1 MAKRSTGKKSGKSSK
16 KVFFAARALLL
27 VGVIDILSA
36 SFRPFNI
43 RMKIIVAPLADIWPT
58 LATAGVIIDGVIL
71 IALSFALARRS
82 HTAYLITQISLVVSF
97 VLHLITV
104 HVLFG
109 IPVIASV
116 LLFLMRREFYARA
129 HRKMLLRALIVFSQ
143 IFSINI
149 LIGVFLLFASN
160 SLFGENVTLAQVL
173 HTIFNGIVGNSGPLT
188 LVSNREQDV
197 FHIAMLGLGILNI
210 IAPLLTLLQSN
221 PPKPQMSAEDEAGL
235 RELLKDFGWRDSI
248 GYFSL
253 REDKSVVWSSTR
265 KSAIAYRVVGG
276 CALVS
281 GDPLGNP
288 DAWPLAIHAFMELCE
303 KNGWT
308 PASMGCSEEAGE
320 IWVREVKMNALE
332 IGDEAIVHVAEYD
345 PESPRYRS
353 VRQTVRKAQKLG
365 YTTHVYR
372 SGVLTPELRTVLT
385 ENSKLWRDDDTER
398 GFMMGLGRIAD
409 LDEPELLIVTA
420 EKAGEVLAIL
430 QYVPWGT
437 NALSLDLMRRS
448 PKSDAGI
455 NELMIDA
462 TINYARE
469 NSIEKISLNFAA
481 FRSVFERGA
490 QLGAGPVMK
499 SWRTVLL
506 FFSRW
511 IQMETLYRFNSKFRP
526 EWVPRFVVFKKA
538 SDLPK
543 LGLAIFRA
551 EAFIGSRRSETKK
564 TTALG

>member
-27 VGVIDILSA
+27 VGAIDILSA

-469 NSIEKISLNFAA
+469 NNIEKISLNFAA

>member
-1 MAKRSTGKKSGKSSK
+1 
-16 KVFFAARALLL
+16 
-27 VGVIDILSA
+27 
-36 SFRPFNI
+36 
-43 RMKIIVAPLADIWPT
+43 MKIIATPLADIWPT

-71 IALSFALARRS
+71 VALSFALARRS
-82 HTAYLITQISLVVSF
+82 HAAYLITQISLVTSF
-97 VLHLITV
+97 ALHLITV

-109 IPVIASV
+109 IPIIASS
-116 LLFLMRREFYARA
+116 LLFLIRREFYARA
-129 HRKMLLRALIVFSQ
+129 HRSMLMRAIIVFTQ
-143 IFSINI
+143 IFAINI
-149 LIGVFLLFASN
+149 FIGIFLVFASDQ
-160 SLFGENVTLAQVL
+160 LFGNDVSFGQVIY
-173 HTIFNGIVGNSGPLT
+173 TVFNGIIGISGPLHF
-188 LVSNREQDV
+188 VSNREQGV
-197 FHIAMLGLGILNI
+197 FNTAMLGLGILNI
-210 IAPLLTLLQSN
+210 IAPLLTLLQAN
-221 PPKPQMSAEDEAGL
+221 PPKPQMSEDDEAGL
-235 RELLKDFGWRDSI
+235 RALLNEFGWRDSI

-253 REDKSVVWSSTR
+253 REDKSVIWSHTG

-288 DAWPLAIHAFMELCE
+288 DAWPQVMHAFIELCE

-308 PASMGCSEEAGE
+308 PASVGCSEEAGE
-320 IWVREVKMNALE
+320 IWVREVKLSALE
-332 IGDEAIVHVAEYD
+332 IGDEAIVHVEDYE

-353 VRQTVRKAQKLG
+353 VRQTVRKAQKLD
-365 YTTHVYR
+365 YTTSIYR
-372 SGVLTPELRTVLT
+372 SSDLTPEMRMVLT
-385 ENSKLWRDDDTER
+385 ENSRLWRDDDTER

-409 LDEPELLIVTA
+409 IHEPDLLIVTA
-420 EKAGEVLAIL
+420 EKAGELLAIL
-430 QYVPWGT
+430 QYVPWGS

-448 PKSDAGI
+448 PKSDAGV

-462 TINYARE
+462 TIHYARA
-469 NSIEKISLNFAA
+469 NNIEKISLNFAA

-543 LGLAIFRA
+543 LGLAILRA